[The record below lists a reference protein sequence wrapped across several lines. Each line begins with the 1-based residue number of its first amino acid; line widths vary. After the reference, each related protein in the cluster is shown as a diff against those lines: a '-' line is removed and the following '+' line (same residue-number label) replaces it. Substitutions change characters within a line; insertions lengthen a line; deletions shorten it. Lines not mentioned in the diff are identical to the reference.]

1 MNLPPSVTTQELTPD
16 FPVLEIR
23 HPSCTASIALN
34 GGHLM
39 HWTPIGQA
47 PVLYMSPETLLQ
59 QGKAIRGGVPIC
71 WPWFGPHPSNTE
83 FPAHGFARIS
93 PWQLLS
99 AAEDAE
105 SITLELG
112 LDSSTA
118 TKQLWPH
125 NFELRLQVKLG
136 SSMDLSLR
144 MKNTDDKPT
153 TITGALH
160 TYLSVADISQT
171 VVHGLQGSRYVES
184 RLAPKQIS
192 QDGPVMFDREVDRNY
207 ASAATVEVE
216 DRAGDRRL
224 IIDKSG
230 SHSTVVWNPWIEK
243 SKRLSDL
250 PDEAYP
256 RFLCIEAAN
265 SGLESITL
273 APRETHILGQRVS
286 IA

>member
-16 FPVLEIR
+16 FPILEIR

-39 HWTPIGQA
+39 HWTPTGQA

-93 PWQLLS
+93 LWQLLS

-125 NFELRLQVKLG
+125 DFELRLQVKLG

-144 MKNTDDKPT
+144 MKNTDDKPIA
-153 TITGALH
+153 ITGALH

-171 VVHGLQGSRYVES
+171 VVHGLEGSRYVES
-184 RLAPKQIS
+184 RLSPEQIL

-207 ASAATVEVE
+207 DSAATVEVE

-250 PDEAYP
+250 PDEAYHH
-256 RFLCIEAAN
+256 FLCIEAAN

-273 APRETHILGQRVS
+273 APGETHILGQRVS

>member
-23 HPSCTASIALN
+23 HPNCTASIALN

-39 HWTPIGQA
+39 HWTPTGQA

-71 WPWFGPHPSNTE
+71 WPWFGPHPSNPE

-105 SITLELG
+105 GITLELG

-125 NFELRLQVKLG
+125 DFELRLQVKLG

-144 MKNTDDKPT
+144 MKNTDDKPI

-160 TYLSVADISQT
+160 TYLCVADTSQT
-171 VVHGLQGSRYVES
+171 VVHGLEGSRYLES
-184 RLAPKQIS
+184 RLAPEQIH
-192 QDGPVMFDREVDRNY
+192 QNGPVMFDREVDRNY

-216 DRAGDRRL
+216 DQAGKRRL
-224 IIDKSG
+224 IIEKSG

-250 PDEAYP
+250 PDEAYHH
-256 RFLCIEAAN
+256 FLCIEAAN

-273 APRETHILGQRVS
+273 APGETHILGQRVR